1 MRRFLAALG
10 TMLAIAF
17 PALAQRLPQTV
28 VPSHYRITF
37 APDLNAQ
44 TFSGDETIEVDVR
57 QPSASITLNAA
68 EIQFDDAAISSGGKT
83 QKAQVTLDAA
93 GQTAT
98 LAVAEAVSGRALIDI
113 RYRGTLNDKLRGFYI
128 SRTPRRNYAV
138 TQFESTDARRAF
150 PSFDEPSFKATFD
163 ISAVV
168 DNGDMAISNGRMAN
182 DRPGPGEGK
191 HTVTFAETKPLP
203 TYLVALV
210 VGDFQCSEGS
220 AGDIPI
226 RVCSTP
232 EKVPLTRFAVG
243 AAAKELE
250 FFNDYYGIKYP
261 FGKLDV
267 IGIPDFAAGAM
278 ENAAAMTFR
287 ESALLVDEQSGSVET
302 KRRVASVISH
312 ELAHQWFG
320 DLVTMSWWDDIWL
333 NEGFATWMAPK
344 AVAAL
349 NPAWSTAVTDAQATT
364 RSLSSDMLKSTRA
377 IRTHVE
383 TPAEIET
390 LFDQIAYGKTSA
402 VLRMAESYIGP
413 ELFRNGIRAYLT
425 RYSWSNAS
433 AEDFWNTMT
442 ATTKEPLDRIFS
454 SFVLQPGAP
463 LVSVDTTCSGG
474 TTKVKL
480 SQKRFVIDNS
490 TSKEVWT
497 VPIVAR
503 TLTPEEKTFRFLL
516 TQPEQS
522 FSIPGCMPRLFI
534 NANARGYYRSRYA
547 PVVLGSD
554 RKLREELNVPE
565 KISFLSDEWALVRTG
580 QSNVADYLGRLEA
593 LVADHNPVV
602 VGSAIITVAT
612 VDESLT
618 TPADHAAYRA
628 WVRRLLRPIA
638 QEVGW
643 TPAAGESDEMRGMRR
658 QVLVTLAQVGEDPEV
673 RQHARELAPK
683 ILAGTA
689 PSTDPQLSASILAMA
704 ARSGD
709 AAYYEELRAKVANA
723 KSPEEFRLYLAP
735 LVAFSDPAIVRKS
748 LEWSLSAGLRS
759 QDRFGFL
766 GGLLGNDAARP
777 IVWPYLKE
785 HWSDIEKN
793 VPPFSMARILFSISG
808 VCTPAERDDVK
819 AFLTG
824 HQGAVPER
832 SARQIVERVDA
843 CIAFH
848 DQQAANLA
856 AFLKSEKREAS
867 K

>member
-1 MRRFLAALG
+1 MKRFLAALG
-10 TMLAIAF
+10 MTFTTAL
-17 PALAQRLPQTV
+17 PALAERLPQSV

-37 APDLNAQ
+37 APDLAAQ
-44 TFSGDETIEVDVR
+44 TFSGDETIDVDVR
-57 QPSASITLNAA
+57 QPSSSITLNAA
-68 EIQFDDAAISSGGKT
+68 EIQFDDVSISSGGKT
-83 QKAQVTLDAA
+83 QKASAALDDAK
-93 GQTAT
+93 QTAT
-98 LAVAEAVSGRALIDI
+98 LTFADPVSGRALIDI
-113 RYRGTLNDKLRGFYI
+113 RFRGMLNDKLRGFYI
-128 SRTPRRNYAV
+128 SRTPRRKYAV

-150 PSFDEPSFKATFD
+150 PSFDEPAFKATFD
-163 ISAVV
+163 ISAVI
-168 DNGDMAISNGRMAN
+168 DNGDIAISNGRVAS

-232 EKVPLTRFAVG
+232 EKVQLTRFAVG

-287 ESALLVDEQSGSVET
+287 ESALLVDEKSGSVET

-344 AVAAL
+344 AVAAV
-349 NPAWSTAVTDAQATT
+349 NPAWSTAATDAQSTT

-454 SFVLQPGAP
+454 SFVLQAGAP
-463 LVSVDTTCSGG
+463 LVSVDTKCADG
-474 TTKVKL
+474 TTQVKL
-480 SQKRFVIDNS
+480 SQKRFLIDNS

-497 VPIVAR
+497 VPVVAR
-503 TLTPEEKTFRFLL
+503 TLAPEEKTFRFLL

-522 FSIPGCMPRLFI
+522 FSIPGCTPRLFI

-547 PVVLGSD
+547 PAVLGSD
-554 RKLREELNVPE
+554 RKLRDELNVPE
-565 KISFLSDEWALVRTG
+565 KVSFLGDEWALVRAG
-580 QSNVADYLGRLEA
+580 ESNVSDYLGRLES
-593 LVADHNPVV
+593 LLADHNPVV
-602 VGSAIITVAT
+602 VGSAIMTLAT

-628 WVRRLLRPIA
+628 WVRHVLRPIA
-638 QEVGW
+638 REAGW
-643 TPAAGESDEMRGMRR
+643 TPVAGESEEMRQMRR
-658 QVLVTLAQVGEDPEV
+658 QVLVTLAEVGEDPGV
-673 RQHARELAPK
+673 LQHARELAPQ
-683 ILAGTA
+683 ILTGAGPA
-689 PSTDPQLSASILAMA
+689 SDPQLSASILGMA

-709 AAYYEELRAKVANA
+709 AAYYEQLKARVANA
-723 KSPEEFRLYLAP
+723 KSPEEFRLYLSP
-735 LVAFSDPAIVRKS
+735 LVAFSDPAIVRRS
-748 LEWSLSAGLRS
+748 LEWALSAGLRS

-766 GGLLGNDAARP
+766 GGLLANEAARP

-785 HWSDIEKN
+785 HWSEVEKS
-793 VPPFSMARILFSISG
+793 VPPFAMARVLFSVSG

-819 AFLTG
+819 AFLAA
-824 HQGAVPER
+824 HQGAIPER
-832 SARQIVERVDA
+832 SARQIVERIDA

-848 DQQAANLA
+848 EQQAGNLA
-856 AFLKSEKREAS
+856 AFLKSEKQEAS